1 MSLAASES
9 RIRTRRRQ
17 YLVLGVLFAVL
28 LLTIAVSC
36 SLGDKAIP
44 LQTVWDAL
52 LGKQAVVGTDEAVNL
67 MIVRDIRLPRTIVA
81 LLVGGAL
88 AISGAVMQAI
98 FRNPLADPG
107 LVGVSAG
114 GALGAVVF
122 IVMGSWLIPASW
134 LWAHKWGLTLFPMVG
149 GILVTFLVYYL
160 SRVNKRTNVT
170 TMLLTGIA
178 INALVGAVIGYSV
191 YLSDDNQLRDFTF
204 WSLGSLAH
212 ANWTMLLFLGPLVA
226 VLVVFVSFYPRE
238 LNLLLLGEAEAV
250 HLGVNVERTRRRL
263 IFATAAVVGLTVALC
278 GMIGFVGLVT
288 PHLCRLLLGPD
299 HRSLLPASVM
309 LGGVLL
315 GLSDLLA
322 RIIIAYS
329 ELPVGVVTA
338 TIGAPF
344 FLYLIVI
351 SKRSQAF

>member
-1 MSLAASES
+1 MSLASAEM
-9 RIRTRRRQ
+9 RTHSLRRQ
-17 YLVLGVLFAVL
+17 WLVLGCLVVGV
-28 LLTIAVSC
+28 LLTIAISC
-36 SLGDKAIP
+36 SLGDKSIS
-44 LQTVWDAL
+44 LSTVAGAL
-52 LGKQAVVGTDEAVNL
+52 LGKSAQPGSIEALDL
-67 MIVRDIRLPRTIVA
+67 MIVRDIRLPRAIVA

-88 AISGAVMQAI
+88 AVSGAVMQAI

-122 IVMGSWLIPASW
+122 IVMGGWLIPAGW
-134 LWAHKWGLTLFPMVG
+134 VWMQKWGLTLFPMVG
-149 GILVTFLVYYL
+149 GVAVTFVVYYI
-160 SRVNKRTNVT
+160 SRVNRRTNVV

-178 INALVGAVIGYSV
+178 VNALVGAVIGYGV

-212 ANWTMLLFLGPLVA
+212 ANWAMLLFLGPLVLL
-226 VLVVFVSFYPRE
+226 LVVFVSFYPRQ

-263 IFATAAVVGLTVALC
+263 IFATAAVVGLTVSLC
-278 GMIGFVGLVT
+278 GMIGFIGLVT
-288 PHLCRLLLGPD
+288 PHLCRLLMGPD

-309 LGGVLL
+309 MGGVLL

-322 RIIIAYS
+322 RVVIEYS

-344 FLYLIVI
+344 FLYLII
-351 SKRSQAF
+351 LSKKNQAF

>member
-1 MSLAASES
+1 MSLVSAEL
-9 RIRTRRRQ
+9 RTRSLHRRW
-17 YLVLGVLFAVL
+17 LVQGLLLLAL
-28 LLTIAVSC
+28 LLTIALSC
-36 SLGDKAIP
+36 SLGDKSIAFG
-44 LQTVWDAL
+44 TVVDAL
-52 LGKQAVVGTDEAVNL
+52 LGKKAALGTTESVDL
-67 MIVRDIRLPRTIVA
+67 MIVRDIRLPRVIVA
-81 LLVGGAL
+81 VLVGGAL
-88 AISGAVMQAI
+88 AVSGAVMQAI

-122 IVMGSWLIPASW
+122 IVMGGWLIPATW
-134 LWAHKWGLTLFPMVG
+134 LWVHKWGLTLFPMFGGVG
-149 GILVTFLVYYL
+149 VTFLVYYI
-160 SRVNKRTNVT
+160 SRVNRRTNVV

-178 INALVGAVIGYSV
+178 VNALVGAVIGYSV
-191 YLSDDNQLRDFTF
+191 YMSDDNQLRDFTF

-212 ANWTMLLFLGPLVA
+212 ANWTMLIFLCPLVA
-226 VLVVFVSFYPRE
+226 LLIAFVSFYPRE

-322 RIIIAYS
+322 RIAINYS

-344 FLYLIVI
+344 FLYLIVL
-351 SKRSQAF
+351 SKRNQSF